1 MYIKR
6 KEPVS
11 GTLDARLLTDLHRH
25 TDRNTNK
32 RTDMTNYMTVVHPT
46 TISSSPCEI
55 GDHCEQ
61 A

>member
-1 MYIKR
+1 MYVKH

-25 TDRNTNK
+25 TDRNTN
-32 RTDMTNYMTVVHPT
+32 RQTDMTHYMRVVHPT
-46 TISSSPCEI
+46 TISSNHWEI